1 MKVLIAEDNL
11 VNQLLLRMYMNK
23 LGWSFLIVENGLIA
37 AEACR
42 NGDFDAI
49 LMDLNMPEL
58 NGIDATE
65 YIRTFNEQI
74 PIIALTAFGDDVNR
88 SNCAEAGM
96 NALIEKPV
104 SLNSILEVVTE
115 IVAQGGLSISGC

>member
-23 LGWSFLIVENGLIA
+23 LGWEFLIVENGLLA
-37 AEACR
+37 ADACR
-42 NGDFDAI
+42 TGDFDAI
-49 LMDLNMPEL
+49 LMDINMPEL
-58 NGIDATE
+58 NGIGATE

-74 PIIALTAFGDDVNR
+74 PIIALTAFGDDTSR
-88 SNCAEAGM
+88 INCAEAGM

-104 SLNSILEVVTE
+104 SINSVQEVVSE
-115 IVAQGGLSISGC
+115 LVVHKGLSIA